1 MSNRFGRRAQGPP
14 AAQGPQDQY
23 GPEQEAQ
30 GQYGSRPP
38 QGTQEQYGGRQPQGT
53 QEQYGGRPPQGT
65 QEQYVPRPSPGYEAM
80 REREGAPAARGEA
93 RPKGMQWHGH
103 GGGLAMLTGILAFLV
118 GLAHVISRAFFAF
131 TPAHYAYAWSG
142 VGWGV
147 VQLVLGAVLFVAGAA
162 AITGLAVT
170 RMVGAAVAIL
180 TAIAFFM
187 FIPYSPVWSIVIVAL
202 CAACVWTLLAPRQAA
217 RI

>member
-14 AAQGPQDQY
+14 TAQGPQDQY

-30 GQYGSRPP
+30 EQYGPRPP
-38 QGTQEQYGGRQPQGT
+38 QGTQEQYGRQPAAQGTQEQYGGRQPAAQD
-53 QEQYGGRPPQGT
+53 
-65 QEQYVPRPSPGYEAM
+65 QYVPRPSPGYETM
-80 REREGAPAARGEA
+80 REGREGAPAAREA
-93 RPKGMQWHGH
+93 RPAKRQWHGH

-118 GLAHVISRAFFAF
+118 GLAHLISRAFFAF

-142 VGWGV
+142 VGWGI

-170 RMVGAAVAIL
+170 RMVAAAVAIL

-187 FIPYSPVWSIVIVAL
+187 FIPYSPIWSILLVAL
-202 CAACVWTLLAPRQAA
+202 CAACVWTLLAPHRHAM
-217 RI
+217 

>member
-1 MSNRFGRRAQGPP
+1 MSNRFGHRAQGPT
-14 AAQGPQDQY
+14 AQGPQAQY

-30 GQYGSRPP
+30 EQYGSRPP
-38 QGTQEQYGGRQPQGT
+38 QGMQEQTGRQPAAQD
-53 QEQYGGRPPQGT
+53 
-65 QEQYVPRPSPGYEAM
+65 QYVPRPSRGYEDV
-80 REREGAPAARGEA
+80 REREGAPMAREA
-93 RPKGMQWHGH
+93 RPAKRQWHGH

-118 GLAHVISRAFFAF
+118 GLAHLISRAFFAF

-147 VQLVLGAVLFVAGAA
+147 VQLILGAVLFVAGAA

-170 RMVGAAVAIL
+170 RMVAAAVAVL

-187 FIPYSPVWSIVIVAL
+187 FIPYSPIWSIVLVAL
-202 CAACVWTLLAPRQAA
+202 CAACVWTLLSPQRHAM
-217 RI
+217 